1 MGMILDSHRCTD
13 NEYIFISRS
22 IVKKTVT
29 LLHCNTMRLH
39 DLSDRQLVDSLLNR
53 GYIIHG
59 LIASNE
65 LSLVKDDVSIFTTM
79 RDFAMGLRKDK
90 YKTNYFFKD
99 FRFKSKL
106 YFENDKFIYA
116 HIPDFVDGGVSE
128 ISVWSGGYLYEFRSD
143 AISFDFPYA
152 YIENDEDGN
161 ESLSIIF
168 PDDFQ
173 TVVLTGSDMIQNFD
187 EDEDND
193 IEILDVFLGKQCMS
207 CSGFKRRV
215 LLAGE

>member
-1 MGMILDSHRCTD
+1 MGMILDSHRCTV

-39 DLSDRQLVDSLLNR
+39 VLSNRQLVDSFLNR

-59 LIASNE
+59 LIASDE

-116 HIPDFVDGGVSE
+116 HIPDFVDGGNEV
-128 ISVWSGGYLYEFRSD
+128 SVWSGDYLYEFRSD
-143 AISFDFPYA
+143 AVSFDFPYA

-161 ESLSIIF
+161 EFLSIIF

-193 IEILDVFLGKQCMS
+193 TEILDVFLGKQCIS
-207 CSGFKRRV
+207 RSGFKRRV